1 MKDYSKIVPLLS
13 CVLISAIIC
22 KKKQKKKIHLCAK
35 KIFFLT
41 YFINFEILY
50 KLTGDYLYWLSKDY
64 TLIDWK
70 VN

>member
-1 MKDYSKIVPLLS
+1 M
-13 CVLISAIIC
+13 
-22 KKKQKKKIHLCAK
+22 QEETKKKIHLCAK